1 MEVPPERTELLPLFT
16 RLLTPVPVELPL
28 FGETGLA
35 PEPIELPLFG
45 ETGLAPEPIEL
56 PRLGAGPAPEPIL
69 LPPACD
75 GLVPEP
81 IFMLGLL
88 CLFEYLVL
96 TELPPAAPEL
106 CDGAAPLPMVLPPE
120 EGLRTVEPADPY
132 APPPTAGRV
141 TEPGLRLFEPVPGT
155 LSLRPGLC
163 VKRRSP
169 K

>member
-16 RLLTPVPVELPL
+16 RLLTPVP
-28 FGETGLA
+28 T
-35 PEPIELPLFG
+35 ELPLFG

-56 PRLGAGPAPEPIL
+56 PRFGAGPAPEPIL
-69 LPPACD
+69 LPPVCD

>member
-1 MEVPPERTELLPLFT
+1 MEVPPERTEL
-16 RLLTPVPVELPL
+16 
-28 FGETGLA
+28 
-35 PEPIELPLFG
+35 
-45 ETGLAPEPIEL
+45 
-56 PRLGAGPAPEPIL
+56 PRFGAGLAPEPIL
-69 LPPACD
+69 LPPVCD

-106 CDGAAPLPMVLPPE
+106 CDGAVPPPMALPPD

-155 LSLRPGLC
+155 LSPRPGLC